1 MLQVN
6 EEKKLSERQNYYRKT
21 VRYSEQ
27 RDINQI
33 HLKLMFQGDGKT
45 IRNSKDSAVFEIQSF
60 FYISTCRSSRTK

>member
-45 IRNSKDSAVFEIQSF
+45 IRNS
-60 FYISTCRSSRTK
+60 